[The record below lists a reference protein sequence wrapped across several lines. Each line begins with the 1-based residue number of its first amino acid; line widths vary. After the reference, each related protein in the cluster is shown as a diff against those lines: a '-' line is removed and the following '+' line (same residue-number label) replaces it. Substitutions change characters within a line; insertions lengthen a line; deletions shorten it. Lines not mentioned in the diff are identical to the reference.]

1 MRTRAITGATGAAAA
16 TAEER
21 GRVLEKLRRDADT
34 LARDFELR
42 LRHVMPEGPR
52 VTSRYGVCYEDGE
65 IRIRLTHVR
74 SGKLLKYSALV
85 DTLCHELAH
94 LRHFN
99 HGRRFQAFYQR
110 ILTRARRLGIY
121 CPGVPVPAPA
131 PAAVPRPRPRTAV
144 VAEGEAPRP
153 AALQLELFARSA
165 GRSPRA

>member
-1 MRTRAITGATGAAAA
+1 VRTRATIGEAGATADD
-16 TAEER
+16 R
-21 GRVLEKLRRDADT
+21 RRVLDQLRRDADM
-34 LARDFELR
+34 LARDFELP

-99 HGRRFQAFYQR
+99 HGRRFQALYRR

-121 CPGVPVPAPA
+121 CPGIPVPAPA
-131 PAAVPRPRPRTAV
+131 PAPVPRPRRRPAV
-144 VAEGEAPRP
+144 LTKTKAPRP
-153 AALQLELFARSA
+153 APLQLELFAKSA
-165 GRSPRA
+165 ERSPRA